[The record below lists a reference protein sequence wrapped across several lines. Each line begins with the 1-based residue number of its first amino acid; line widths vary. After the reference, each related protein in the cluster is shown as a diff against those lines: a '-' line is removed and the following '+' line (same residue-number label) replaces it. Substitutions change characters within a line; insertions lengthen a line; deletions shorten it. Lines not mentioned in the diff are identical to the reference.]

1 MIPVVSEYLP
11 DTPMV
16 SDQNSN
22 VSANFLSI
30 ITDFVITRQDA
41 KPRDNSF
48 VYLPTAE
55 YRMFSLLGNV
65 PLRRLD
71 IQAYFTTYGGHSLPL
86 FLPPDG
92 SMTLKLMFRKKKNN
106 KF

>member
-1 MIPVVSEYLP
+1 
-11 DTPMV
+11 MV